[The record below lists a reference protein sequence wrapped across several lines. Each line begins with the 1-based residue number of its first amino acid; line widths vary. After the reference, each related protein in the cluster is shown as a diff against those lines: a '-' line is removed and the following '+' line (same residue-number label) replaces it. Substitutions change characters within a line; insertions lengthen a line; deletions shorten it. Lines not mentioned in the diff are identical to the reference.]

1 MDRIR
6 PRAAPLLLTAPTP
19 LSVGIHYIMVVFIII
34 PQFLK
39 KAIAFFNFSR
49 DKKPPVLFRDGR
61 LGCRVQ
67 FA

>member
-1 MDRIR
+1 
-6 PRAAPLLLTAPTP
+6 
-19 LSVGIHYIMVVFIII
+19 MVVFIII

-61 LGCRVQ
+61 LDAV
-67 FA
+67 FNSPEAE